1 MSAMTCAAA
10 PRFDGAA
17 YRLPFGIGFV
27 VLERGPR
34 LRATL
39 TRLAM
44 RPVIA
49 LRNRRTVAALSAMD
63 ARQLGDIGLTRA
75 DVIAAA
81 DAGAF
86 GRPLDTLRLR
96 AEERAARALGSGV

>member
-1 MSAMTCAAA
+1 MSDMTCAAA

-27 VLERGPR
+27 ILERGPR
-34 LRATL
+34 LRAAL

-63 ARQLGDIGLTRA
+63 ARQLGDIGLTSL
-75 DVIAAA
+75 A
-81 DAGAF
+81 DAHGQWQLSDARQL
-86 GRPLDTLRLR
+86 GPDRL
-96 AEERAARALGSGV
+96 ETYERAPAT